1 MSRSKP
7 VPNARA
13 ASAALRREIQARA
26 VAPPAPRMAGN
37 RLNSAWSQADRALG
51 GWLPGGGVANPLS
64 GTVRAATDW
73 KRAATL
79 QDVKQQAVSSGSAGD
94 ALGFLGVPV
103 LGAAAQ
109 GIQKLIKPL
118 ASRGTTPSLNTY
130 VNRAS
135 AQQRVVQSADQYL
148 GRMGSGVLPYAMA
161 TGTSKVPVSAM
172 IDIGEA
178 SSTGPIGPH
187 YRPENLGTKGTVNVF
202 SNSTPGWVIAHE
214 FGHAADHV
222 KRPKAWMDFNQ
233 MSKFSEAQE
242 RRFINN
248 ARGRMLSPGAI
259 VSSAAFAGGGDRKR
273 SVLEAGVEGGF
284 LGIAANWD
292 LLSKEVLADV
302 HGRRIARNAGVPWN
316 ERQNFAAKSSYVLG
330 TGGTGFI
337 QGIAG
342 EVAARAGDF
351 AVKNFNDA
359 VMDPAMRVLRGG
371 PSRTEKSLEQYGY
384 NPNEH
389 VLEGGPGQSMRIRPR
404 THAGRFVNNFA
415 IPNP

>member
-302 HGRRIARNAGVPWN
+302 HGRVSLSPLLHQHLDR
-316 ERQNFAAKSSYVLG
+316 AKSIISGSYDRDGSELSG
-330 TGGTGFI
+330 YDKTGK
-337 QGIAG
+337 
-342 EVAARAGDF
+342 E
-351 AVKNFNDA
+351 
-359 VMDPAMRVLRGG
+359 
-371 PSRTEKSLEQYGY
+371 LEQYEKTPGFQIPLEQKY
-384 NPNEH
+384 LMRPYYPEAPDPEWHPEYQRHQFNE
-389 VLEGGPGQSMRIRPR
+389 LTDPGTMFPV
-404 THAGRFVNNFA
+404 T
-415 IPNP
+415 